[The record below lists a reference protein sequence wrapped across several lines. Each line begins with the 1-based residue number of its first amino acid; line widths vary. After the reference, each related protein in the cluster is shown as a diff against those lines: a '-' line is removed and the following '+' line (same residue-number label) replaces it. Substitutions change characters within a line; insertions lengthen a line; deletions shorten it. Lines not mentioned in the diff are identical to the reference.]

1 MEKSHSE
8 NTPTI
13 DLFRPNRVNVKRSA
27 LDLGEFSFF
36 VFFFNNVNENQQ
48 EKDLCKK
55 KASRNEPKGRWKKN
69 YFLFLIIMYKSC
81 E

>member
-36 VFFFNNVNENQQ
+36 LCFFNNVNENQHEIEQQ

-55 KASRNEPKGRWKKN
+55 RRVETNPKGDGRKIIF
-69 YFLFLIIMYKSC
+69 YF
-81 E
+81 